1 MDFTT
6 FFEGGLFYGLGSA
19 IWDVAISLI
28 GATASQTPEKFS
40 STAWSYVTGDVMS
53 VTTAVGAV
61 MLNIMYMV
69 GIIRQSTNLKENF
82 TLEILIDGLIKV
94 LAGNY
99 LMVNGTSLMSLMF
112 KMASAMS
119 GGFLLAIDTP
129 FQQMDMDT
137 GSYLFY
143 IIYGIIYFVVAMVC
157 AATIFMTV
165 YGRYLQL
172 YLLAA
177 VGPFAWSTVPAG
189 HGISSSA
196 SSWMRTFFAKCF
208 EIVIIALA
216 VAIASILC
224 QNIDFGQLTG
234 IGENL
239 DGAIQALQ
247 NMATMVILTGMVK
260 GADVFMRRAFGF

>member
-1 MDFTT
+1 MDFST

-19 IWDVAISLI
+19 IWDVAMMLI
-28 GATASQTPEKFS
+28 GATASQTPSQFS
-40 STAWSYVTGDVMS
+40 STAWNYVTNDVMS
-53 VTTAVGAV
+53 WTVSLAAVL
-61 MLNIMYMV
+61 LNIMYMV

-94 LAGNY
+94 LAGNF
-99 LMVNGTSLMSLMF
+99 LLLNGIHLMSLMF
-112 KMASAMS
+112 SMASAMS
-119 GGFLLAIDTP
+119 RGFLMTGNLS
-129 FQQMDMDT
+129 FRQLDMDT

-143 IIYGIIYFVVAMVC
+143 VVYGIIYFVVAMVC

-189 HGISSSA
+189 HGISSVA
-196 SSWMRTFFAKCF
+196 SSWIRTFIAKCF
-208 EIVIIALA
+208 EIVIIVLA
-216 VAIASILC
+216 VSIASMLC
-224 QNIDFGQLTG
+224 QSIDFGQLSG
-234 IGENL
+234 VEENL
-239 DGAIQALQ
+239 DGAIQAIQ

-260 GADVFMRRAFGF
+260 GADVFMRRTFGF